1 MEIKKTTDLELYDV
15 DISGIIIVLTSNFHT
30 TAEMKEHLG
39 LPIYYRINKFIHFDD
54 FDADTIYSITRN
66 EIELRKVLDT
76 PDELKDAANIYYKCI
91 NLNGIKSLKSPSLK
105 YGLYHMHLFETF
117 TERRERLKTEIEKLK
132 EKLKNYKGDKIDINK
147 EMIRLDDISS
157 KLETLGK
164 EAKELFDFDLTY
176 LGKVAKKYDTIK
188 DDTVKS
194 IYVNSSEEVI
204 FSRIKYYINFEKYF
218 LIYNEIIKQLLSF
231 L

>member
-1 MEIKKTTDLELYDV
+1 MEN
-15 DISGIIIVLTSNFHT
+15 G
-30 TAEMKEHLG
+30 
-39 LPIYYRINKFIHFDD
+39 
-54 FDADTIYSITRN
+54 
-66 EIELRKVLDT
+66 IELSKVLDT

-91 NLNGIKSLKSPSLK
+91 NLNGIKLLKSPSLK
-105 YGLYHMHLFETF
+105 YGLYYLNLFEVF

-204 FSRIKYYINFEKYF
+204 FSRIKYYINCEKYF

>member
-1 MEIKKTTDLELYDV
+1 ME
-15 DISGIIIVLTSNFHT
+15 
-30 TAEMKEHLG
+30 
-39 LPIYYRINKFIHFDD
+39 
-54 FDADTIYSITRN
+54 N

-117 TERRERLKTEIEKLK
+117 TKRRERLKAEIEKLK

-157 KLETLGK
+157 KLEILGK
-164 EAKELFDFDLTY
+164 ETKELYDFDIAY
-176 LGKVAKKYDTIK
+176 LGRVAYKYDMIK
-188 DDTVKS
+188 DDTIKS
-194 IYVNSSEEVI
+194 VYINSSEEVVI
-204 FSRIKYYINFEKYF
+204 SRVKYYISYEKYF
-218 LIYNEIIKQLLSF
+218 LICNDIIKQLLSF

>member
-1 MEIKKTTDLELYDV
+1 MEN
-15 DISGIIIVLTSNFHT
+15 G
-30 TAEMKEHLG
+30 
-39 LPIYYRINKFIHFDD
+39 
-54 FDADTIYSITRN
+54 
-66 EIELRKVLDT
+66 IELRKVLDT
-76 PDELKDAANIYYKCI
+76 HDELKDVANIYYKCI
-91 NLNGIKSLKSPSLK
+91 NLNGIKTLKSPSLK

-117 TERRERLKTEIEKLK
+117 TKRRERLKAEIEKLK

-157 KLETLGK
+157 KLEILGK
-164 EAKELFDFDLTY
+164 EAKEFYDFDLTY

-194 IYVNSSEEVI
+194 IYVNSSEEVVI
-204 FSRIKYYINFEKYF
+204 SRIKYYISCEKHF
-218 LIYNEIIKQLLSF
+218 LVINDIIKQLLSF

>member
-1 MEIKKTTDLELYDV
+1 ME
-15 DISGIIIVLTSNFHT
+15 
-30 TAEMKEHLG
+30 
-39 LPIYYRINKFIHFDD
+39 
-54 FDADTIYSITRN
+54 N
-66 EIELRKVLDT
+66 EIALMKVLDI
-76 PDELKDAANIYYKCI
+76 PDELKDAANIYKNCI
-91 NLNGIKSLKSPSLK
+91 NLNGIKLLKSPSLK
-105 YGLYHMHLFETF
+105 YGLYYLHLFEAF
-117 TERRERLKTEIEKLK
+117 TKRRKRLKTEIEKLK

-157 KLETLGK
+157 KLERFGK

-194 IYVNSSEEVI
+194 IYVNSSEEVVI
-204 FSRIKYYINFEKYF
+204 SRIKYYISCEKHF
-218 LIYNEIIKQLLSF
+218 LVINDIIKQLLSF

>member
-1 MEIKKTTDLELYDV
+1 ME
-15 DISGIIIVLTSNFHT
+15 
-30 TAEMKEHLG
+30 
-39 LPIYYRINKFIHFDD
+39 
-54 FDADTIYSITRN
+54 N

-117 TERRERLKTEIEKLK
+117 TKRRERLKAEIEKLK

-157 KLETLGK
+157 KLEILGK
-164 EAKELFDFDLTY
+164 EAKEFYDFELTY

-188 DDTVKS
+188 DDTIKS
-194 IYVNSSEEVI
+194 IYVNSSEEVVI
-204 FSRIKYYINFEKYF
+204 SRIKYYISCEKHF
-218 LIYNEIIKQLLSF
+218 LVINDIIKQLLSF

>member
-1 MEIKKTTDLELYDV
+1 ME
-15 DISGIIIVLTSNFHT
+15 
-30 TAEMKEHLG
+30 
-39 LPIYYRINKFIHFDD
+39 
-54 FDADTIYSITRN
+54 N

-117 TERRERLKTEIEKLK
+117 TKRRERLKAEIEKLK

-147 EMIRLDDISS
+147 EMIRLNDISS
-157 KLETLGK
+157 KLETFGK
-164 EAKELFDFDLTY
+164 EAKELFDIDLTY

-188 DDTVKS
+188 DDTIKS
-194 IYVNSSEEVI
+194 IYVNSSEEVVI
-204 FSRIKYYINFEKYF
+204 SRIKYYISYEKYF
-218 LIYNEIIKQLLSF
+218 LI
-231 L
+231 

>member
-1 MEIKKTTDLELYDV
+1 ME
-15 DISGIIIVLTSNFHT
+15 
-30 TAEMKEHLG
+30 
-39 LPIYYRINKFIHFDD
+39 
-54 FDADTIYSITRN
+54 N
-66 EIELRKVLDT
+66 EIALMKVLDI
-76 PDELKDAANIYYKCI
+76 PDELKDAANIYKNCI
-91 NLNGIKSLKSPSLK
+91 NLNGIKLLKSPSLK
-105 YGLYHMHLFETF
+105 YGLYYLHLFEAF
-117 TERRERLKTEIEKLK
+117 TKRRKRLKTEIEKLK

-157 KLETLGK
+157 KLETFGK

-204 FSRIKYYINFEKYF
+204 ISRIKYYISCEKHF
-218 LIYNEIIKQLLSF
+218 LVINDIIKQLLSF

>member
-1 MEIKKTTDLELYDV
+1 ME
-15 DISGIIIVLTSNFHT
+15 
-30 TAEMKEHLG
+30 
-39 LPIYYRINKFIHFDD
+39 
-54 FDADTIYSITRN
+54 N
-66 EIELRKVLDT
+66 EIALMKVLDI
-76 PDELKDAANIYYKCI
+76 PDELKDVANIYKNCI
-91 NLNGIKSLKSPSLK
+91 NLNGIKLLKSPSLK
-105 YGLYHMHLFETF
+105 YGLYYLHLFEAF
-117 TERRERLKTEIEKLK
+117 TKRRKRLKTEIEKLK

-157 KLETLGK
+157 KLETFGK

-194 IYVNSSEEVI
+194 IYVNSSEEVVI
-204 FSRIKYYINFEKYF
+204 SRIKYYISCEKHF
-218 LIYNEIIKQLLSF
+218 LVINDIIKQLLSF

>member
-1 MEIKKTTDLELYDV
+1 ME
-15 DISGIIIVLTSNFHT
+15 
-30 TAEMKEHLG
+30 
-39 LPIYYRINKFIHFDD
+39 
-54 FDADTIYSITRN
+54 N
-66 EIELRKVLDT
+66 EIALMKVLDI
-76 PDELKDAANIYYKCI
+76 PDELKDAANIYKNCI
-91 NLNGIKSLKSPSLK
+91 NLNDIKLLKSPSLK
-105 YGLYHMHLFETF
+105 YGLYYLHLFEAF
-117 TERRERLKTEIEKLK
+117 TKRRERLKTEIEKLK

-157 KLETLGK
+157 KLEAFGK
-164 EAKELFDFDLTY
+164 EAKELFDFELTY

-204 FSRIKYYINFEKYF
+204 ISRIKYYISCEKHF
-218 LIYNEIIKQLLSF
+218 LVINDIIKQLLSF

>member
-1 MEIKKTTDLELYDV
+1 ME
-15 DISGIIIVLTSNFHT
+15 
-30 TAEMKEHLG
+30 
-39 LPIYYRINKFIHFDD
+39 
-54 FDADTIYSITRN
+54 N

-117 TERRERLKTEIEKLK
+117 TKRRERLKAEI

-157 KLETLGK
+157 KLEILGK
-164 EAKELFDFDLTY
+164 EAKEFYDFELTY

-188 DDTVKS
+188 DDTIKS
-194 IYVNSSEEVI
+194 IYVNSSEEVVI
-204 FSRIKYYINFEKYF
+204 SRIKYYINYEKYF
-218 LIYNEIIKQLLSF
+218 LIYSDIIKQLLIIYF
-231 L
+231 I

>member
-1 MEIKKTTDLELYDV
+1 ME
-15 DISGIIIVLTSNFHT
+15 
-30 TAEMKEHLG
+30 
-39 LPIYYRINKFIHFDD
+39 
-54 FDADTIYSITRN
+54 N

-117 TERRERLKTEIEKLK
+117 TKRRERLKAEIEKLK

-157 KLETLGK
+157 KLEILGK
-164 EAKELFDFDLTY
+164 EAKEFYDFDITY

-194 IYVNSSEEVI
+194 IYVNSSEEVVI
-204 FSRIKYYINFEKYF
+204 SRIKYYISCEKHF
-218 LIYNEIIKQLLSF
+218 LVINDIIKQLLSF

>member
-1 MEIKKTTDLELYDV
+1 
-15 DISGIIIVLTSNFHT
+15 
-30 TAEMKEHLG
+30 MK
-39 LPIYYRINKFIHFDD
+39 
-54 FDADTIYSITRN
+54 N

-105 YGLYHMHLFETF
+105 YGLYHMHLFQTF
-117 TERRERLKTEIEKLK
+117 TKRRERLKDEIEKLK

-164 EAKELFDFDLTY
+164 EAKELYDFDITY

-188 DDTVKS
+188 DDTIKS
-194 IYVNSSEEVI
+194 IYVNSSEEVVI
-204 FSRIKYYINFEKYF
+204 SRIKYYINYEKYF
-218 LIYNEIIKQLLSF
+218 LICNDIIKQLLSF